1 MEDWIFYKEIDF
13 SDVSYNRFNI
23 DTRDFH
29 CIGTNGDHLDFAA
42 LNNKP
47 ERFIY
52 TQADLLELLDRLFAE
67 SGGEGKWRFLQLEGR
82 NAITKNWNL
91 KYLRIVRHGEGFVV
105 CNNDNY
111 AINKEVLSNKVEQEH
126 LHFIKD

>member
-13 SDVSYNRFNI
+13 SDKSYNRFNV

-29 CIGTNGDHLDFAA
+29 AIATNGEPLDFSA
-42 LNNKP
+42 LDKKP
-47 ERFIY
+47 EKFVY
-52 TQADLLELLDRLFAE
+52 NEVDLINLLDRLFNE

-82 NAITKNWNL
+82 DSITKNWNL

-105 CNNDNY
+105 CNDNNY
-111 AINKEVLSNKVEQEH
+111 AINKEVLSNKVEQMY
-126 LHFIKD
+126 LNYIRS